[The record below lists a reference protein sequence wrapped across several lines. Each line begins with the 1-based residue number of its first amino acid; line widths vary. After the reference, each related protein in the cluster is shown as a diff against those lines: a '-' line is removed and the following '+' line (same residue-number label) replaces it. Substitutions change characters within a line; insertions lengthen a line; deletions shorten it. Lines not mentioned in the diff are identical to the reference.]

1 MMNSVLWKTLI
12 LLCCTGRGW
21 GRGAAEC
28 DEMAAV
34 MDTMTRVEAATA
46 AMSSRLDRLEQE
58 LATKEERIAD
68 LEAEARTTQQEPAVF
83 QCGFQDEFATG
94 NAVIRFDRLTL
105 DEQTGAGGLVWT
117 R

>member
-1 MMNSVLWKTLI
+1 M
-12 LLCCTGRGW
+12 G
-21 GRGAAEC
+21 
-28 DEMAAV
+28 
-34 MDTMTRVEAATA
+34 A
-46 AMSSRLDRLEQE
+46 AMSSRLASLEQE

-105 DEQTGAGGLVWT
+105 DEQTGAGGLDTLEISKPSTLSTYLQVWT
-117 R
+117 SPRESSLLTTRACG